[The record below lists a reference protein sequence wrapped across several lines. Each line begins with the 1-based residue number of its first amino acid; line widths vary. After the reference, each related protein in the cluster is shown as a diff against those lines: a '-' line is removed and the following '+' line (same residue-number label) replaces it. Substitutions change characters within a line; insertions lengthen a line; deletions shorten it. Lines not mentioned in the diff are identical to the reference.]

1 MQELPVNRTIT
12 HKDSQIRGEQKQQNL
27 RITHEFEAYAE
38 NQLTNGVNS
47 AFISPYFSILI

>member
-27 RITHEFEAYAE
+27 QITHEFEAYAE